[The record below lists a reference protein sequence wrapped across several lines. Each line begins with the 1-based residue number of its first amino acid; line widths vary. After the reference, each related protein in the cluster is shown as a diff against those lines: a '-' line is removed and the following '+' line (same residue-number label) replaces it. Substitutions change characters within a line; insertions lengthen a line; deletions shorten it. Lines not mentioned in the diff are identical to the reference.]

1 MLRECYRVLESGGRI
16 AGYVIHTPDGLSRGD
31 KQRASELG
39 PSEVAAAAPP
49 EGLMKSAG
57 FSVIRQEDVT
67 AGFRT
72 TCHAILRA
80 RSKLEDALRVEEG
93 PELYEVE
100 QQKKR
105 SMLEGVDEG
114 LLLRSLIVAAKP

>member
-1 MLRECYRVLESGGRI
+1 MLRECYRVLEPGGRI
-16 AGYVIHTPDGLSRGD
+16 VGYVIHTPDGLSRGD

-39 PSEVAAAAPP
+39 PSDVCAEALP
-49 EGLMKSAG
+49 EGLIGSAG

-72 TCHAILRA
+72 TCLAILQA

-93 PELYEVE
+93 PEVYEEE

-105 SMLEGVDEG
+105 TMLEGIDAG
-114 LLLRSLIVAAKP
+114 LLLRCLIVAAKP

>member
-1 MLRECYRVLESGGRI
+1 MLQPGGRI
-16 AGYVIHTPDGLSRGD
+16 AGYVIHTPDGLSSGD

-39 PSEVAAAAPP
+39 PSDVAAAAPP
-49 EGLMKSAG
+49 EDLVRSAG
-57 FSVIRQEDVT
+57 FAVIRQEDVT

-80 RSKLEDALRVEEG
+80 RSELEDALRVEEG

>member
-1 MLRECYRVLESGGRI
+1 MLRECYRVLEPGGRI
-16 AGYVIHTPDGLSRGD
+16 AGYVIHTPDGLSSGD

-39 PSEVAAAAPP
+39 PSDVCAEAPP
-49 EGLMKSAG
+49 EGLMRSAG

-72 TCHAILRA
+72 ICHAILRA

-93 PELYEVE
+93 PEAYEEE

-105 SMLEGVDEG
+105 TMLEGIDEG
-114 LLLRSLIVAAKP
+114 LLLRCSIVAAKH